1 MSEFMM
7 TESLDS
13 LSNYDLDL
21 RIAFLMEEKDHL
33 REEMLEAEA
42 NIEENAN
49 NRIIATFLRQMIVKV
64 NTRLSELIRERNRRE
79 VSQRQNQN

>member
-33 REEMLEAEA
+33 REEMLKAQD
-42 NIEENAN
+42 NVEENTDN
-49 NRIIATFLRQMIVKV
+49 QVIATFLRQMIIKI
-64 NTRLSELIRERNRRE
+64 NTRSSELIRERNRRE
-79 VSQRQNQN
+79 TNRRQNQN

>member
-1 MSEFMM
+1 MSEYLM
-7 TESLDS
+7 TESLDG
-13 LSNYDLDL
+13 LSNYDIEIRVVTLTS
-21 RIAFLMEEKDHL
+21 EKDHL